1 MYMLLLLTK
10 GYCRG
15 GWWWLW
21 RLWFQFPHSCERK
34 SQPLIRAG
42 IHLPV
47 ARWFLAELKTEK
59 FRIKPFF
66 SLSKML
72 SSERGENGFGNFKF
86 QVPRSI
92 NDPSFLSQKEWKIK
106 ITVFPFLFIVVSYI
120 SLFCYSTRN
129 EPEWMILNTAE
140 PAYSYIVY
148 SRFLVIVELKLVPFA
163 PVFLLFYPCYS
174 RLLL

>member
-1 MYMLLLLTK
+1 MKQYHSLLMYMLLLLTK

-106 ITVFPFLFIVVSYI
+106 ITVFPFIFMFLKFPSSVIQPVMNLQYHI
-120 SLFCYSTRN
+120 
-129 EPEWMILNTAE
+129 ILNNSIIYEFFNCAHCWCKI
-140 PAYSYIVY
+140 Y
-148 SRFLVIVELKLVPFA
+148 
-163 PVFLLFYPCYS
+163 
-174 RLLL
+174 